1 MSKKGIVNI
10 SGVSESRSALVISN
24 IVKEEGQSLI
34 LTATLARAKRLA
46 ADLSFFS
53 EKEIFILPSEDQ
65 VFLRYEAKNHDQ
77 LIERLKIL
85 KALRTKQE
93 CIVIAPVSAAI
104 KKITPHR
111 NFES

>member
-1 MSKKGIVNI
+1 MKKKGIVNI
-10 SGVSESRSALVISN
+10 SGVSESRSALVISD

-34 LTATLARAKRLA
+34 LTATLARANRLA

-53 EKEIFILPSEDQ
+53 KREVYVLPAEDQ

-85 KALRTKQE
+85 KALRTQE
-93 CIVIAPVSAAI
+93 DCI
-104 KKITPHR
+104 
-111 NFES
+111 NGF